1 MPAVT
6 TALAGQSV
14 RKLPLVI
21 AHSPLGRAEGAEQVE
36 IDDEAVYRL
45 GVGIL
50 RAPVA
55 SWQSGYVRHDP
66 DALSREL
73 LRLYREKSHT
83 RVYGEEG

>member
-1 MPAVT
+1 MT
-6 TALAGQSV
+6 
-14 RKLPLVI
+14 
-21 AHSPLGRAEGAEQVE
+21 EGAEPVE
-36 IDDEAVYRL
+36 IDDEAVYKL

-55 SWQSGYVRHDP
+55 SWRSGYARHDP
-66 DALSREL
+66 DALSHEL

>member
-1 MPAVT
+1 M
-6 TALAGQSV
+6 
-14 RKLPLVI
+14 
-21 AHSPLGRAEGAEQVE
+21 E